1 MVLSVDD
8 NAHYWQQHPHSSSAT
23 SQMSGT
29 RTRAIKT
36 LEMEDLC
43 RIALKKAPLSD
54 VVVQRHSSA
63 RCVVAGRHGWARIQT
78 FPKPVVPE
86 PFDSY
91 TRAAKPWNHMEW
103 VHWPQHDLTSARKA
117 VTRSRWPAACAPGSG
132 VRPRGAG
139 CGWTTRGGSRQAE
152 KGIWGRCFHRFR
164 REITRSEICWQR

>member
-29 RTRAIKT
+29 RTR
-36 LEMEDLC
+36 
-43 RIALKKAPLSD
+43 
-54 VVVQRHSSA
+54 VVQRHSSA

>member
-1 MVLSVDD
+1 MDQYRLINLNGLAFCAHVTPLWFVSTRVSILTLVPSSAQMCVPEEAEMVLSVDD

-63 RCVVAGRHGWARIQT
+63 RCVVAGRYGWARIQP

-91 TRAAKPWNHMEW
+91 TRPSLGTIWEW
-103 VHWPQHDLTSARKA
+103 VQLATARSHE
-117 VTRSRWPAACAPGSG
+117 R
-132 VRPRGAG
+132 
-139 CGWTTRGGSRQAE
+139 AE
-152 KGIWGRCFHRFR
+152 GRRHP
-164 REITRSEICWQR
+164 E